1 MQSQLT
7 FQKKL
12 NQFGRLPDNRGN
24 NWQFN
29 WYVSGVVLNRFQ
41 LNGKSKYRFTGKC
54 KNDTGA
60 ADVKRR
66 AVFTAF
72 I

>member
-1 MQSQLT
+1 MQSDQT

-12 NQFGRLPDNRGN
+12 NEFGWLPDDGGN

-29 WYVSGVVLNRFQ
+29 WYVCGIVLNRFQ
-41 LNGKSKYRFTGKC
+41 LNGKREYRFTGKC
-54 KNDTGA
+54 KADTGA